1 MRFDGF
7 QGYHDYLVPAIQ
19 YMGPGAVK
27 KVGEVAKM
35 FGATK
40 VMIVCD
46 SFMKSLKG
54 GAADIVTDLLKKE
67 GIDVC
72 YYDRVEPNPKEYN
85 VMEGKKLYEDEKCDM
100 MVSIGGGSSH
110 DCAKGI
116 GVAVTNNLT
125 HGDELYKFAGIELL
139 TKPILPFIAVNT
151 TAGTGSEVTRH
162 CVITSVEKKLKY
174 VIVSWRN
181 LPLAA
186 INDSDL
192 MIGKPQGLTAATG
205 MDALTHAYECYVSIN
220 ANPVTDAASIQGIK
234 LVSEWLRK
242 AVALGTNRA
251 ARENMCYASLLAGMA
266 FSNGDLG
273 YVHAM
278 AHQLGGYYDMP
289 HGVANAM
296 LLPTVERWN
305 MPSNPQRFADTAAF
319 MGEVVTGLSVLE
331 QADKAILAIERLSKD
346 VGIPVGLASQGIEES
361 MIPTMAESALKDGNA
376 GSNPR
381 VGKQKDIE
389 MLFKAAM

>member
-251 ARENMCYASLLAGMA
+251 ARETLRSTPLAEAVLPSAASREI
-266 FSNGDLG
+266 FSP
-273 YVHAM
+273 A
-278 AHQLGGYYDMP
+278 
-289 HGVANAM
+289 VADCRYRA
-296 LLPTVERWN
+296 P
-305 MPSNPQRFADTAAF
+305 P
-319 MGEVVTGLSVLE
+319 
-331 QADKAILAIERLSKD
+331 
-346 VGIPVGLASQGIEES
+346 
-361 MIPTMAESALKDGNA
+361 
-376 GSNPR
+376 
-381 VGKQKDIE
+381 
-389 MLFKAAM
+389 